1 MTPNPVTPENENL
14 SQSWGLINIENEL
27 WRWFARFE
35 VDRLSDS
42 AANVLVH
49 REAN

>member
-1 MTPNPVTPENENL
+1 MTPKPVTPEKENL
-14 SQSWGLINIENEL
+14 SLLNIENEL

-35 VDRLSDS
+35 VGRLSDS

-49 REAN
+49 REEGEAY